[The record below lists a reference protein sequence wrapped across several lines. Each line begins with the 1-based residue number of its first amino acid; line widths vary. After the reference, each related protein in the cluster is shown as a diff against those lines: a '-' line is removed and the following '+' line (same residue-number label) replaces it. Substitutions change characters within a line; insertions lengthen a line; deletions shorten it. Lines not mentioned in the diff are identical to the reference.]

1 MLEDNVRFNPNVGR
15 WVGCRGVGVVFRFL
29 TSMSKKFD
37 VDFMRANCD
46 EVVICLIYGQFKA
59 IQTPD
64 HGAWCVKR
72 TFLIILV
79 TFYLIKS

>member
-1 MLEDNVRFNPNVGR
+1 MLEDNVRFNPNVGG
-15 WVGCRGVGVVFRFL
+15 WGVEGWGL
-29 TSMSKKFD
+29 FD
-37 VDFMRANCD
+37 FNEVDFMPANCD